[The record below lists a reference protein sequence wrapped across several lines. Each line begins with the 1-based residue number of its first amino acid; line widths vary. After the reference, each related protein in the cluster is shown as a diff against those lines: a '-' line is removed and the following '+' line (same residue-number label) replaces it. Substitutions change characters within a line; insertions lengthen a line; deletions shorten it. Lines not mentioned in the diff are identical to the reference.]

1 MRLAPFIDGRGN
13 VDELFDRLFEGMPTM
28 PSSRPGG
35 SDVPMDVFHTEDRL
49 VIRLDLPGVDPSKV
63 DVTVQ
68 ENVLLINGSRPFPF
82 EADKV
87 RFIRRGAF
95 YGDFTQRV
103 ALGKGLDL
111 EKIHARYD
119 AGVLELS
126 IPYAP
131 EVQPR
136 KIEIAMETGQRS
148 LDS

>member
-1 MRLAPFIDGRGN
+1 MRLAPFIDGRGD
-13 VDELFDRLFEGMPTM
+13 VDELFNRFLEGMPTT
-28 PSSRPGG
+28 PSTRTAG
-35 SDVPMDVFHTEDRL
+35 DVPMDVFHTEDRL

-82 EADKV
+82 EPDQV
-87 RFIRRGAF
+87 RFVRRGAF

-111 EKIHARYD
+111 ERIQARYD
-119 AGVLELS
+119 SGVLELT

-136 KIEIAMETGQRS
+136 KIEVAVEGQDA
-148 LDS
+148 LGK